1 MKNILNQGIKSKR
14 GSAIIMALL
23 TMTLLVTLG
32 LGVIMISF
40 GSLNTNVTDAAN
52 NNAYYA
58 AEAGVNSAIEQLKYE
73 AKRYYNEMLASQ
85 GSDYSSLYNNF
96 FTSINSRAQL
106 NFIDEPAIPGMTIET
121 TFTQGAYDTADNTC
135 EFLISCLA
143 TAGEGSKYMVNGS
156 LKVKKVDVSAGGS
169 WSVPDRAITAG
180 GILNLGNTN
189 GINVSGGNV
198 VVGDLA
204 RKDTWQ
210 LGISGGQLVIDA
222 NAGSVLSD
230 SKKYTSYSD
239 PVITN
244 PKLHITQNNFTVNT
258 SNCPSS
264 PVTIT
269 SDEGINV
276 TFQSCTITSGTIYIK
291 GNVTITNGNY
301 GADIY
306 CDGNFTANNCTIT
319 GDVFS
324 RGNVFINDASMKGE
338 ITCDGS
344 LTLTSG
350 SLLGTVYSGT
360 GISVSNASSTGSL
373 FSPGTITIDSAG
385 VSNGIIYSSTKINY
399 GNSSTSCI
407 LFSGGD
413 IVITGGSSVAGSISA
428 MGDIYGLVD
437 KKIWLTLNYS
447 RSGLESIFSNPNN
460 SFFTTSSTPVL
471 DQNVILDQKVS
482 AVGRQG

>member
-1 MKNILNQGIKSKR
+1 MKNIFELSTKNKR
-14 GSAIIMALL
+14 GSAIIMALV
-23 TMTLLVTLG
+23 TMTFLVTLG

-73 AKRYYNEMLASQ
+73 AEKYYNEMLASQ

-96 FTSINSRAQL
+96 FSSINSSAEQ
-106 NFIDEPAIPGMTIET
+106 NFLEPSIQGMITET

-135 EFLISCLA
+135 EFLISCTA

-180 GILNLGNTN
+180 GTLNLGDTN
-189 GINVSGGNV
+189 GISVSGGNV
-198 VVGDLA
+198 VVGDLE
-204 RKDTWQ
+204 RKGTWQ
-210 LGISGGQLVIDA
+210 LGISGGQLVIDS

-230 SKKYTSYSD
+230 TKKYPSYSD
-239 PVITN
+239 PVISN
-244 PKLHITQNNFTVNT
+244 PNMHITQNNFTVT
-258 SNCPSS
+258 SSNVPSS
-264 PVTIT
+264 PVSIT

-276 TFQSCTITSGTIYIK
+276 TFQSCTVTSGIIYIK
-291 GNVTITNGNY
+291 GDVTITNGNY

-319 GDVFS
+319 GNVFS
-324 RGNVFINDASMKGE
+324 RGNVLINDAAMKGE

-344 LTLTSG
+344 LTLIKG

-360 GISVSNASSTGSL
+360 SISVNNASSTGSM
-373 FSPGTITIDSAG
+373 FSPGTITINNAG

-428 MGDIYGLVD
+428 MGDIYGVSD
-437 KKIWLTLNYS
+437 SKIWLTLNYS
-447 RSGLESIFSNPNN
+447 RTGLENIFSNPNN
-460 SFFTTSSTPVL
+460 TFFTTSSQPVL
-471 DQNVILDQKVS
+471 DQNVILEQKVS
-482 AVGRQG
+482 AVGRLG